1 MVILGL
7 ERPVEYGSRQ
17 IFDPTMANMV
27 LNAQNRYVQAM
38 REDYLQG
45 REDLKEFNKNFG
57 DFFSPIQKDMEWYD
71 QNVTGA
77 TRDLINN
84 LYAQGMD
91 MRNPE
96 FRAAVSK
103 FINNMPVGKI
113 NQLKQSA
120 AAANEYLKN
129 KGTLEAAG
137 KFNQDFED
145 FVNGGMSLSN
155 WDTALNGMWTR
166 TAPAEIKSLK
176 ELTESSYN
184 NRTPH
189 DLTKDEVL
197 SFQGQTYDPRMR
209 YKGFTDADLLNI
221 ANTIAPGLT
230 GTPWFDYYR
239 DLAKRQVAASGK
251 ELTADNINAQ
261 LARNIANTQQEY
273 LIKPIGD
280 LSDWYQQQ
288 NLNINREKLNI
299 ARKKAAA
306 QEEDRKNKLKGW
318 TYRQQLK
325 VALQKERSG
334 GIRETF
340 DTWSKGHKG
349 GRGLSSGEK
358 SLISQYYKSTQEIP
372 TAGDQRTAK
381 AFFAGL
387 EQAEKQGL
395 ANPDLSRVSME
406 FNDNTLNFTKIRQYA
421 HANKNM
427 TKGSLS
433 VRFNN
438 FLKRNHIKG
447 FSTAGEVSVNWTPVG
462 DTDFYELNGT
472 VSVKRE
478 DLDNFFLNVKG
489 KGESVTDEEKLVRMA
504 ELGLTLRDHNGK
516 IISKDGTKSK
526 DIKYGAIE
534 YIDIPTTRTI
544 SAEAEDN
551 RMIDTMDDI
560 INVGK
565 AVGAKREPTYT
576 YDYDEE

>member
-1 MVILGL
+1 
-7 ERPVEYGSRQ
+7 
-17 IFDPTMANMV
+17 
-27 LNAQNRYVQAM
+27 
-38 REDYLQG
+38 
-45 REDLKEFNKNFG
+45 
-57 DFFSPIQKDMEWYD
+57 
-71 QNVTGA
+71 
-77 TRDLINN
+77 
-84 LYAQGMD
+84 
-91 MRNPE
+91 
-96 FRAAVSK
+96 
-103 FINNMPVGKI
+103 
-113 NQLKQSA
+113 
-120 AAANEYLKN
+120 
-129 KGTLEAAG
+129 
-137 KFNQDFED
+137 
-145 FVNGGMSLSN
+145 MSLSN
-155 WDTALNGMWTR
+155 WDTARNGMWTR

-251 ELTADNINAQ
+251 ELTTDNINAQ

-372 TAGDQRTAK
+372 AAGDQRTAK
-381 AFFAGL
+381 AFCG
-387 EQAEKQGL
+387 
-395 ANPDLSRVSME
+395 
-406 FNDNTLNFTKIRQYA
+406 IRIGR
-421 HANKNM
+421 K
-427 TKGSLS
+427 
-433 VRFNN
+433 
-438 FLKRNHIKG
+438 
-447 FSTAGEVSVNWTPVG
+447 
-462 DTDFYELNGT
+462 
-472 VSVKRE
+472 
-478 DLDNFFLNVKG
+478 
-489 KGESVTDEEKLVRMA
+489 
-504 ELGLTLRDHNGK
+504 
-516 IISKDGTKSK
+516 
-526 DIKYGAIE
+526 
-534 YIDIPTTRTI
+534 TR
-544 SAEAEDN
+544 SC
-551 RMIDTMDDI
+551 
-560 INVGK
+560 
-565 AVGAKREPTYT
+565 
-576 YDYDEE
+576 